1 MAKVEIDE
9 QEYKVWQQTMQ
20 TLGKIRAKESA
31 LLNLERAHKEIDPNA
46 VTPKLDEY
54 ESKQKE
60 KTELEKKIETL
71 EASIKEKEE
80 KRETESSL
88 ARATANVET
97 GRKKLRDAKYTEEG
111 IEAVEKFMQE
121 RGIADHEV
129 AAAYLE
135 KQNPP
140 QEIMSPR
147 AFGGFNFVEPPKE
160 GEDFVKALLDSRGED
175 DNAVLKAATE
185 AIAETRGARVR
196 R

>member
-9 QEYKVWQQTMQ
+9 QEFKAWEQTKQ
-20 TLGKIRAKESA
+20 TLAKIRADKEA
-31 LLNLERAHKEIDPNA
+31 LLNLERAHKKIDPTA
-46 VTPKLDEY
+46 VTKALDEY
-54 ESKQKE
+54 EASTKE
-60 KTELEKKIETL
+60 KTEWQTKFEELQKSL
-71 EASIKEKEE
+71 KEKED
-80 KRETESSL
+80 KRATDESL
-88 ARATANVET
+88 ATATARVES
-97 GRKKLRDAKYTEEG
+97 GRRKLRDAKYTEEG

-160 GEDFVKALLDSRGED
+160 GEDFVKAMLDSRGED

-185 AIAETRGARVR
+185 SIAETRGARVR